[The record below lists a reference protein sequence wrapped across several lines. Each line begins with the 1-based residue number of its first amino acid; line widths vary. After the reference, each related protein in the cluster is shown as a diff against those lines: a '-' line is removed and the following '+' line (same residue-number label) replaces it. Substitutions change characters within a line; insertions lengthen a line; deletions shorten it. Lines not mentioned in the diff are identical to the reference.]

1 VALAR
6 ALARAPK
13 VLLLDEPLGALDK
26 RLRQETQAELKRIQL
41 STGTTFV
48 VVTHDQE
55 EAMALS
61 DRMAIMMEGRIIQVD
76 PPGVVYD
83 RPANRAVAAFVG
95 DLNQFPARVDAGPDG
110 VLLASAK
117 GIPGKIA
124 IAGGAVSPAEE
135 CWLVLRPEHMRLA
148 AVADGSADHWM
159 ACRVEDRAH
168 LGAQVAYRL
177 RLPAGRIVLAQVPAQ
192 APEASQIIGAE
203 ILVGFRAA
211 DARVL
216 R

>member
-1 VALAR
+1 MTAP
-6 ALARAPK
+6 ARAPLTA
-13 VLLLDEPLGALDK
+13 V
-26 RLRQETQAELKRIQL
+26 
-41 STGTTFV
+41 S
-48 VVTHDQE
+48 
-55 EAMALS
+55 
-61 DRMAIMMEGRIIQVD
+61 
-76 PPGVVYD
+76 
-83 RPANRAVAAFVG
+83 RAVHCY
-95 DLNQFPARVDAGPDG
+95 ARCVRVVDWCVCP
-110 VLLASAK
+110 VCLSCLLSLVYARGARRARF
-117 GIPGKIA
+117 A
-124 IAGGAVSPAEE
+124 IAGSAVSPSGE

-148 AVADGSADHWM
+148 AAADGAADHWM